1 MSKINGKTY
10 DVIIIG
16 AGISGLVCGCYLA
29 KAGMRVLVVEQHDKP
44 GGYCTSF
51 TRRGFTFDAA
61 AHTLGSYREGGD
73 FRKRMLE
80 LGIDDLVKISRIDPS
95 DVIVTPRFSLAIS
108 NNTKQV
114 VEQLVTI
121 FPDEKES
128 IHRYFAYYNQ
138 ASSSQFESVKLRGK
152 TFASFL
158 SSYFTNPALINTIS
172 YPVFGYGGLPPSL
185 MQAFTGAKIFKEYI
199 IDGGYYPQGGMQNI
213 PNALAHIIKK
223 NDGTI
228 FYKRR
233 VDRIRSQN
241 NQITGV
247 ELDNNESYTAKYV
260 VSACDITQ
268 TLKKLLGKNVVRKQL
283 LDKLENMVPSI
294 STFVLYI
301 GIDEPFKDLPQPGTN
316 IWYLPEYDLD
326 MIFNDVQRADINNFG
341 TSGYVV
347 RVSPDNKT
355 VLAFCLA
362 SFKTAEY
369 WKKNKKKMAEN
380 FLDQTETL
388 IPNLKKH
395 IVYFD
400 AATPYTMQ
408 RFTLN
413 FEGANYG
420 WSAIQSQLFDPDFS
434 QKSFIT
440 GLYLTGHWTTRAH
453 GIPGVA
459 NLGYSTAQ
467 LILKRERLPRQ
478 TS

>member
-1 MSKINGKTY
+1 MSKLNGKTY

-29 KAGMRVLVVEQHDKP
+29 KAGMQVLVVEQHDKP

-73 FRKRMLE
+73 FRRRMSE
-80 LGIDDLVKISRIDPS
+80 LGIHDFVKISRIDPS
-95 DVIVTPRFSLAIS
+95 DVIVTPRFSVTIS
-108 NNTKQV
+108 NNTEHV
-114 VEQLVTI
+114 IEQLVNI
-121 FPDEKES
+121 FPEEKGN
-128 IHRYFAYYNQ
+128 IHRYFAYYDQ
-138 ASSSQFESVKLRGK
+138 ASSNQFESVKLRGK

-158 SSYFTNPALINTIS
+158 SSYFTNPALMNTIS
-172 YPVFGYGGLPPSL
+172 YPIFGYGGLPPSL
-185 MQAFTGAKIFKEYI
+185 MQAFTGAKIFNEYI

-213 PNALAHIIKK
+213 PNALAHIITE
-223 NDGTI
+223 NNGTI

-233 VDRIRSQN
+233 VDRILSQD

-247 ELDNNESYTAKYV
+247 ELDNNESYTSKYV
-260 VSACDITQ
+260 VSASDVTQ
-268 TLKKLLGKNVVRKQL
+268 TLKNLLGINIVRKQL
-283 LDKLENMVPSI
+283 LDKLEDMVPSI

-301 GIDEPFKDLPQPGTN
+301 GIDKQFMDLPQPGTN
-316 IWYLPEYDLD
+316 TWYLPDYDLE
-326 MIFNDVQRADINNFG
+326 MIFKDVQRADVNNFG

-347 RVSPDNKT
+347 RVSPDYKT

-362 SFKTAEY
+362 PFKTAEF
-369 WKKNKKKMAEN
+369 WKKNKKEMAQN
-380 FLDQTETL
+380 FLAQTETL

-400 AATPYTMQ
+400 AATPSTMQ

-413 FEGANYG
+413 QGGANYG
-420 WSAIQSQLFDPDFS
+420 WSPVQSQLFDPDFS

-467 LILKRERLPRQ
+467 LILKRERHSRQ
-478 TS
+478 AS